1 MASYKAVQGV
11 MIALEDFFTQRF
23 PSELNAEPTSAKVKL
38 LGSADISDIL
48 KGNILGIYLHRITID
63 PHGRARSFAPKG
75 TRNEG
80 HQTELPVNLHFLLIA
95 NAKSA
100 TVEADLMS
108 WAMLQLANES
118 QLDVSQLRDSDSDW
132 GEQELVTITPDEM
145 STEDLMRIWDVFK
158 SPYTSTV
165 PYIARTVRLRLNP
178 PRSEGPA
185 VVTRVFPGGRL

>member
-80 HQTELPVNLHFLLIA
+80 HQT
-95 NAKSA
+95 
-100 TVEADLMS
+100 
-108 WAMLQLANES
+108 
-118 QLDVSQLRDSDSDW
+118 
-132 GEQELVTITPDEM
+132 
-145 STEDLMRIWDVFK
+145 
-158 SPYTSTV
+158 
-165 PYIARTVRLRLNP
+165 
-178 PRSEGPA
+178 
-185 VVTRVFPGGRL
+185 